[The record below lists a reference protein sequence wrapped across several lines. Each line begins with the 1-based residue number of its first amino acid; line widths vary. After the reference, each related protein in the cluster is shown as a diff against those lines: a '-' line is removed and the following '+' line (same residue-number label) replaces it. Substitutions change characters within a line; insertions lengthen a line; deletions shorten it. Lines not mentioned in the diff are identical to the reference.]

1 MQKLPLLKIILYK
14 LPIDLKTNSSDNVSM
29 ENLLEIKNLSIHFGE
44 FQALYN
50 VNLKMFKGELHAI
63 VGESGCGKTM
73 TAMSVMRLLPKRAKI
88 TSGEI
93 IFNGGNLLELNEKQM
108 RNLRGNKIALIPQD
122 PMTSLNPLYT
132 IGNQLVE
139 SIRAHSKVSHHQ
151 ALRKARE
158 VMDLVKIPD
167 INSKLN
173 FYPHEF
179 SGGMKQRII
188 IAMALAT
195 NPELIIADEPTTAL
209 DVTIQKQVMDLIYE
223 IKKDFGTTILLISHD
238 LALVSNY
245 ADKISVMY
253 SGHVVE
259 EADSKEFFK
268 NPIHPYSNALLNSL
282 PSVNPMLKLKTIEG
296 APPSIQ
302 EQISGCKF
310 HPRCEFCN
318 KEICTTQNPVLEEKR
333 QNHFVSCLI
342 K

>member
-1 MQKLPLLKIILYK
+1 MNNI
-14 LPIDLKTNSSDNVSM
+14 
-29 ENLLEIKNLSIHFGE
+29 LEIKKLDLFFKSEERE

-50 VNLKMFKGELHAI
+50 VNLSFERGKIHSI

-73 TAMSVMRLLPKRAKI
+73 TAMSILRLLPKNAIIKN
-88 TSGEI
+88 GEI
-93 IFNGGNLLELNEKQM
+93 LFNGENLLNYKESQM

-132 IGNQLVE
+132 VGNQLVE
-139 SIRAHSKVSHHQ
+139 AIQAHSKVTERQ

-158 VMDLVKIPD
+158 VMDLVKITD
-167 INSKLN
+167 ANNKLN

-188 IAMALAT
+188 IAMALAC
-195 NPELIIADEPTTAL
+195 NAELIIADEPTTAL
-209 DVTIQKQVMDLIYE
+209 DVTIQKQIMDLILD
-223 IKKDFGTTILLISHD
+223 IKNELNTTVLLISHD

-245 ADKISVMY
+245 TDTVTVMY

-259 EADSKEFFK
+259 QAGVSEFFK
-268 NPIHPYSNALLNSL
+268 NPKHPYSIALLNSL
-282 PSVNPMLKLKTIEG
+282 PNTNPALKLKTITG

-310 HPRCEFCN
+310 HPRCEFC
-318 KEICTTQNPVLEEKR
+318 ETGLCDTQNPILEQKAPE
-333 QNHFVSCLI
+333 HLSACL
-342 K
+342 KF